1 MISINSFLLAYIS
14 IYLVTLA
21 LNWTINRINLKHLE
35 KYGKKV
41 PDAFEN
47 MIDEKELQTINRYTL
62 DNIRFQLVQSGFA
75 KFFFLFIILAGILPW
90 LAEALAQTHFLLAG
104 LIFFAFL
111 GLISTVLDL
120 PFDYYHSF
128 VIEAKYGFNTKTLKI
143 WISDL
148 VKSVLVMAVLGTLL
162 LSALLLMVKYAGQTW
177 WLWAWAFFLGF
188 QIMMTILYPTVI
200 APLFNKFTPLDDPD
214 LQYGIEKLAAG
225 QSLDIK
231 GILQMDATRRTRHT
245 NAYFTGLGKAKQ
257 IVLFDSLLAAHGPDE
272 ILAVLAHEIGHLKK
286 NHIKKQL
293 GLISLVSLF
302 LFFLASKLL
311 TYELMYKSFGFS
323 TMPHYAG
330 LFLVGVLWEPIGFFL
345 APLGMAISRKFE
357 RQADFYSSK
366 ILNTATPL
374 TKALKKMAKDNF
386 SNLQPHPLY
395 VWLNY
400 SHPPLLERIK
410 YLEAFDHNTSR
421 NL

>member
-1 MISINSFLLAYIS
+1 MISINSFLLAYITL
-14 IYLVTLA
+14 YLVTLE
-21 LNWTINRINLKHLE
+21 LTWTINSINLKRLE

-47 MIDEKELQTINRYTL
+47 MIDEKELQKINRYTL
-62 DNIRFQLVQSGFA
+62 DNIRFQLVQTGFS
-75 KFFFLFIILAGILPW
+75 KFFFLFIILSGILPW
-90 LAEALAQTHFLLAG
+90 LAESLAQTHFLPAG

-111 GLISTVLDL
+111 GLISSAIDL

-128 VIEAKYGFNTKTLKI
+128 VIEDRYGFNTKTLKI

-162 LSALLLMVKYAGQTW
+162 LAALLMMVEYAGQNW

-188 QIMMTILYPTVI
+188 QILMTILYPTVI
-200 APLFNKFTPLDDPD
+200 APLFNKFTPLDDLD
-214 LQYGIEKLAAG
+214 LQSGIEKLAAG

-231 GILQMDATRRTRHT
+231 GIFQMDATRRTRHT

-257 IVLFDSLLAAHGPDE
+257 IVLFDSLIEAHDPDE

-311 TYELMYKSFGFS
+311 TYELMYKSFGLS
-323 TMPHYAG
+323 IMPHYVG
-330 LFLVGVLWEPIGFFL
+330 LFLVGVLWEPVGFFL
-345 APLGMAISRKFE
+345 APVGMAISRKFE
-357 RQADFYSSK
+357 RQADFYSFK
-366 ILNTATPL
+366 ILNTAKPL
-374 TKALKKMAKDNF
+374 TKALKKMARDNF
-386 SNLQPHPLY
+386 ANLQPHPLY
-395 VWLNY
+395 VWFNY

-410 YLEAFDHNTSR
+410 YLEAFDHNTSG

>member
-1 MISINSFLLAYIS
+1 MISINSFLLAYITL
-14 IYLVTLA
+14 YLVTLA
-21 LNWTINRINLKHLE
+21 LTWTINSINLKRLE

-47 MIDEKELQTINRYTL
+47 MIDEKELQKINRYTL
-62 DNIRFQLVQSGFA
+62 DNIRFQLVQTGFS
-75 KFFFLFIILAGILPW
+75 KFFFLFIILSGILPW
-90 LAEALAQTHFLLAG
+90 LAESLAQTHFLPAG

-111 GLISTVLDL
+111 GLISSAIDL

-128 VIEAKYGFNTKTLKI
+128 VIEDRYGFNTKTLKI

-162 LSALLLMVKYAGQTW
+162 LAALLMMVEYAGQNW

-188 QIMMTILYPTVI
+188 QILMTILYPTVI
-200 APLFNKFTPLDDPD
+200 APLFNKFTPLDDLD
-214 LQYGIEKLAAG
+214 LQSGIEKLAAG

-231 GILQMDATRRTRHT
+231 GIFQMDATRRTRHT

-257 IVLFDSLLAAHGPDE
+257 IVLFDSLIEAHDPDE

-311 TYELMYKSFGFS
+311 TYELMYKSFGLS
-323 TMPHYAG
+323 IMPHYVG
-330 LFLVGVLWEPIGFFL
+330 LFLVGVLWEPVGFFL
-345 APLGMAISRKFE
+345 APVGMAISRKFE
-357 RQADFYSSK
+357 RQADFYSFK
-366 ILNTATPL
+366 ILNTAKPL
-374 TKALKKMAKDNF
+374 TKALKKMARDNF
-386 SNLQPHPLY
+386 ANLQPHPLY
-395 VWLNY
+395 VWFNY

-410 YLEAFDHNTSR
+410 YLEAFDHNTSG

>member
-1 MISINSFLLAYIS
+1 MISMNSFLLAYIS
-14 IYLVTLA
+14 IYLFTLA
-21 LNWTINRINLKHLE
+21 LNWTTGHINLKYLE
-35 KYGKKV
+35 KYGQKV
-41 PDAFEN
+41 PDAFED
-47 MIDEKELQTINRYTL
+47 MIDEKELQKINRYTI
-62 DNIRFQLVQSGFA
+62 DNIRFKLVQTVFA

-90 LAEALAQTHFLLAG
+90 LAESLAQTHFLPAG

-111 GLISTVLDL
+111 GLISSAVDL

-128 VIEAKYGFNTKTLKI
+128 VIEDRYGFNTKTLKI

-148 VKSVLVMAVLGTLL
+148 VKAVLVMAVLGTVL

-177 WLWAWAFFLGF
+177 WLGAWAFLLGF
-188 QIMMTILYPTVI
+188 QILMTILYPTVI
-200 APLFNKFTPLDDPD
+200 APLFNKFTPLEDTE
-214 LQYGIEKLAAG
+214 LESGIEKLAAG

-231 GILQMDATRRTRHT
+231 GIFQMDATRRTRHT

-257 IVLFDSLLAAHGPDE
+257 IVLFDSLLEAHGPDE

-293 GLISLVSLF
+293 VLISLVSLF

-323 TMPHYAG
+323 IMPHYAG
-330 LFLVGVLWEPIGFFL
+330 LFLVGVLWEPVGFFL
-345 APLGMAISRKFE
+345 SPVGMAISRKFE
-357 RQADFYSSK
+357 READFYSSE
-366 ILNTATPL
+366 ILNTAKPL

-386 SNLQPHPLY
+386 ANLQPHPLY
-395 VWLNY
+395 VWFNY

-410 YLEAFDHNTSR
+410 YLEAFDHKTSR

>member
-1 MISINSFLLAYIS
+1 M
-14 IYLVTLA
+14 
-21 LNWTINRINLKHLE
+21 
-35 KYGKKV
+35 
-41 PDAFEN
+41 
-47 MIDEKELQTINRYTL
+47 
-62 DNIRFQLVQSGFA
+62 
-75 KFFFLFIILAGILPW
+75 
-90 LAEALAQTHFLLAG
+90 
-104 LIFFAFL
+104 
-111 GLISTVLDL
+111 

-162 LSALLLMVKYAGQTW
+162 LSALLMMVKYAGQNW
-177 WLWAWAFFLGF
+177 WLWAWAFFLSF
-188 QIMMTILYPTVI
+188 QILMTILYPTVI
-200 APLFNKFTPLDDPD
+200 APLFNKFTPLGDPD
-214 LQYGIEKLAAG
+214 LQSGIEKLAAG

-231 GILQMDATRRTRHT
+231 GIFQMDASRRTRHT

-257 IVLFDSLLAAHGPDE
+257 IVLFDSLIEAHGPDE

-311 TYELMYKSFGFS
+311 TYELLYKSFGFS
-323 TMPHYAG
+323 IMPYYVG
-330 LFLVGVLWEPIGFFL
+330 LFLVGVLWEPVGFFL

-357 RQADFYSSK
+357 RQADFYSYK
-366 ILNTATPL
+366 ILNTAKPL

-395 VWLNY
+395 VWFNY

-410 YLEAFDHNTSR
+410 YLEAFDHKISR
-421 NL
+421 NLQNLL

>member
-1 MISINSFLLAYIS
+1 MISINSFLLAYIA
-14 IYLVTLA
+14 IYLFTLA
-21 LNWTINRINLKHLE
+21 LNWTSGRINLKYLE
-35 KYGKKV
+35 KYGQKV
-41 PDAFEN
+41 PDAFEDL
-47 MIDEKELQTINRYTL
+47 IDEKELQKINRYTI
-62 DNIRFQLVQSGFA
+62 DNIRFKLVQTVFA
-75 KFFFLFIILAGILPW
+75 KFFFLFIILSGILPW
-90 LAEALAQTHFLLAG
+90 LVESLAQTHFLLAG

-111 GLISTVLDL
+111 GLISSAIDL

-128 VIEAKYGFNTKTLKI
+128 VIEDRYGFNTKTLKI

-148 VKSVLVMAVLGTLL
+148 VKAVLVMTVLGTLL
-162 LSALLLMVKYAGQTW
+162 LSALLLMVKYTGQTW
-177 WLWAWAFFLGF
+177 WLWAWAFLLGF
-188 QIMMTILYPTVI
+188 QILMTILYPTVI
-200 APLFNKFTPLDDPD
+200 APLFNKFTPLEDTE
-214 LQYGIEKLAAG
+214 LESGIEKLAAG

-231 GILQMDATRRTRHT
+231 GIFQMDATRRTRHT

-257 IVLFDSLLAAHGPDE
+257 IVLFDSLLEAHGPDE

-293 GLISLVSLF
+293 VLISLVSFF

-323 TMPHYAG
+323 IMPHYAG
-330 LFLVGVLWEPIGFFL
+330 FFLVGVLWEPVGFFL
-345 APLGMAISRKFE
+345 SPVGMAISRKFE
-357 RQADFYSSK
+357 RQADFYSFK
-366 ILNTATPL
+366 ILNTAKPL

-386 SNLQPHPLY
+386 ANLQPHPLY
-395 VWLNY
+395 VWFNY